1 MTVGRIVRPE
11 PMSRQV
17 CREIREAILRG
28 RIPPGQQLV
37 EAELARSLG
46 TSRTPVREAILFLQA
61 EGLVEPLAGG
71 GVAVKDIRRELE
83 DIVGV
88 REALE
93 VYAVR
98 RAVERIGPE
107 AIARLEANCDE
118 FGALPLKAVERR
130 ARLNREFHETL
141 VGASGNARLL
151 KILSDHH
158 EYFLVASRLYDEE
171 TVRRSAPE
179 HREILEAVKARDA
192 ARAEALLRAHITGAA
207 ASIIDGAGRPAG
219 GRRERMG

>member
-17 CREIREAILRG
+17 CRELREAILKG
-28 RIPPGQQLV
+28 RFAPGQQLV
-37 EAELARSLG
+37 EAEVAKSLG
-46 TSRTPVREAILFLQA
+46 TSRTPVREALLLLQA
-61 EGLVEPLAGG
+61 EGLVLPLAGG

-83 DIVGV
+83 DILGV

-107 AIARLEANCDE
+107 AIARLEANCAE
-118 FGALPLKAVERR
+118 FGALPLRAVERR

-171 TVRRSAPE
+171 TVRRSATE
-179 HREILEAVKARDA
+179 HLEVLEAVKAKDA
-192 ARAEALLRAHITGAA
+192 AGAEAALQRHLAGAVA
-207 ASIIDGAGRPAG
+207 AIIAGAGRPAG